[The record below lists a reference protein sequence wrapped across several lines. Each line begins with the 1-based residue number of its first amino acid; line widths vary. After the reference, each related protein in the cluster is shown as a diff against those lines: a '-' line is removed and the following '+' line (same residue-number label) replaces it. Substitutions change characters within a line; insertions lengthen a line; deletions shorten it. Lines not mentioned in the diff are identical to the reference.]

1 MIKEKFIKSLEEGYK
16 NYLLVHARSSSKI
29 IPMHR
34 CISKILKE
42 KLGKN
47 FTIKSMGFGDN
58 REYNFTGK
66 YYTKDLDITIL
77 KDDKPISALGFK
89 FVTSNYKQNS
99 NNYFEN
105 MLGETANIKRNDL
118 LYGQILILKEQM
130 PYFSTDKKQFT
141 KIEKINEMNLK
152 KYFKLGTDNAEN
164 LYHKPD
170 IMFISFIKTG
180 DEERIIQAIEN
191 EEKINKKDFNKNELA
206 PLVELKF
213 LNSEDLKEQF
223 TEEMKNFLIK
233 HSNFE
238 EFIEAFVNLTK
249 GRTYGNL

>member
-1 MIKEKFIKSLEEGYK
+1 MKEEFIKSLEEGYK
-16 NYLLVHARSSSKI
+16 NYLLVHARSSTKI
-29 IPMHR
+29 VPMHK

-42 KLGKN
+42 KLGKEY
-47 FTIKSMGFGDN
+47 TIKSMGVGDN
-58 REYNFTGK
+58 KEFKFKGK

-105 MLGETANIKRNDL
+105 MLGETANVKRNDL

-141 KIEKINEMNLK
+141 KVEKINELNLK

-170 IMFISFIKTG
+170 IMFIAFVETG
-180 DEERIIQAIEN
+180 DEERMLKAIAN
-191 EEKINKKDFNKNELA
+191 HEKISKVEFNKNELA
-206 PLVELKF
+206 PLVKLKF
-213 LNSEDLKEQF
+213 LDTADLKETF
-223 TEEMKNFLIK
+223 SEDMTDFLLKNGD
-233 HSNFE
+233 FE
-238 EFIEAFVNLTK
+238 KFIEAFVNLTK
-249 GRTYGNL
+249 GKTYGK